1 MDTIPNQNPNEEII
15 RLSMELQK
23 EKQNNLKSNKRIEE
37 LHEILKVTNKTLRHD
52 ILNHLAT
59 ASMALEIYEKK
70 KDEKYINSAF
80 KGIHRGV
87 DLIKQMKE
95 LEPLIEFGPEP
106 RPINIREIIDSVM
119 PSYKIN
125 YSISGDCQVLA
136 SQAITLVIGNLVR
149 NAIKHG
155 NTDRIDFKLVNNE
168 KSCEIIIS
176 DYGIGI
182 PLELREKLFDAGFS
196 HAETRGAGIG
206 LFIAKKFIELYGGN
220 IRVQDSLPQGTTFV
234 ITLERAV

>member
-23 EKQNNLKSNKRIEE
+23 EKQKNLKSKKRIEE

-59 ASMALEIYEKK
+59 VSMALEIYEKK
-70 KDEKYINSAF
+70 KDEKYIKSAF
-80 KGIHRGV
+80 KGVHRGV

-119 PSYKIN
+119 PSYKID
-125 YSISGDCQVLA
+125 YSINGDCQVLA
-136 SQAITLVIGNLVR
+136 SQAIIVVIGNIVG

-182 PLELREKLFDAGFS
+182 PLDLRERLFDAGFS
-196 HAETRGAGIG
+196 NGENRGTG
-206 LFIAKKFIELYGGN
+206 LGLYIAKKFIELYGGN
-220 IRVQDSLPQGTTFV
+220 IRVQDNLSHGTTFV
-234 ITLERAV
+234 ITLERAF

>member
-23 EKQNNLKSNKRIEE
+23 EKQKNLKSKKRIEE

-59 ASMALEIYEKK
+59 VSMALEIYEKK
-70 KDEKYINSAF
+70 KDEKYIKSAF
-80 KGIHRGV
+80 KGVHRGV

-119 PSYKIN
+119 PSYKID
-125 YSISGDCQVLA
+125 YSINGDCQVLA
-136 SQAITLVIGNLVR
+136 SQAIIVVIGNIVG

-182 PLELREKLFDAGFS
+182 PLDLRERLFDAGFS
-196 HAETRGAGIG
+196 NGENRGTG
-206 LFIAKKFIELYGGN
+206 LGLYIAKKFIELYGGN
-220 IRVQDSLPQGTTFV
+220 IRVQDNLPQGTTFV
-234 ITLERAV
+234 ITLERAF